1 MWALARRPIEGQP
14 ASVRT
19 LAVDLQ
25 DREATAAAIPEGSAV
40 VHLAYWREGGAEG
53 NLRMASSLAAAC
65 RVRGAE
71 RLVHVSTAVVAGR
84 APGEWVTEATP
95 CRPAD
100 AYQRTKLRIEEELRL
115 ACAGATPLVILRPS
129 AILGWGGATLRSLTR
144 QLLHGSRLGNAL
156 RSALYARRPMHLVPV
171 ETVVA
176 AVEHF
181 LLRPAL
187 AGPDLFLVTDD
198 EAPENTYRELE
209 RRLLRALGRRPRRP
223 EPPALPLWCL
233 SVLLALTGRNVLTTG
248 MRFSSALLR
257 ATGFGPPVDLAD
269 AIDAYGRRAAEEPP
283 PPRPADSRGP
293 GPRGRVRP
301 ELAVVGTLV
310 PEGGEFDST
319 SVSLAG
325 QRFQR
330 HALRA
335 LADAGLPADLVLS
348 MRPIA
353 AFPRERRLWLG
364 GGRHDTGGIAVRV
377 LPTLNVQ
384 PIKSLLAGLVAFG
397 ELVAWGRRLP
407 PAVSRVVLS
416 FNLSDPPGV
425 FAWAAARLVQAQ
437 YVGWVLDLHEPGGL
451 VADSWSRRLD
461 FAMERRL
468 IPRLDGL
475 VVVADRIAQDF
486 APGKRY
492 LRIESGVDP
501 EAFLEPPPPRPVGA
515 EPFTLVLAGTLASFN
530 GVELALDAF
539 ALLPGDG
546 WRLTI
551 AGGGRL
557 EPLVRRRAAGDP
569 RIGYAGVLPFDE
581 LISLYRQ
588 SDLLLNLRPTIA
600 LRTQYYFPS
609 KLLELIASGTP
620 VVSTCTGHVETELAG
635 RVFLLREETPE
646 ALAEL
651 LRRLRALDPEARLA
665 VGRAG
670 REHVLTEKTW
680 RAQAERLA
688 DFLRDVARQPAG
700 RAGSSASGAP

>member
-1 MWALARRPIEGQP
+1 
-14 ASVRT
+14 
-19 LAVDLQ
+19 
-25 DREATAAAIPEGSAV
+25 
-40 VHLAYWREGGAEG
+40 
-53 NLRMASSLAAAC
+53 
-65 RVRGAE
+65 
-71 RLVHVSTAVVAGR
+71 
-84 APGEWVTEATP
+84 
-95 CRPAD
+95 
-100 AYQRTKLRIEEELRL
+100 
-115 ACAGATPLVILRPS
+115 
-129 AILGWGGATLRSLTR
+129 
-144 QLLHGSRLGNAL
+144 
-156 RSALYARRPMHLVPV
+156 
-171 ETVVA
+171 
-176 AVEHF
+176 
-181 LLRPAL
+181 
-187 AGPDLFLVTDD
+187 
-198 EAPENTYRELE
+198 
-209 RRLLRALGRRPRRP
+209 
-223 EPPALPLWCL
+223 
-233 SVLLALTGRNVLTTG
+233 
-248 MRFSSALLR
+248 MRFSSARLR
-257 ATGFGPPVDLAD
+257 ATGFCAPVTLAE
-269 AIDAYGRRAAEEPP
+269 AIDAYGRRAAAEPLPAP
-283 PPRPADSRGP
+283 PAARRAAPTERAAGEPA
-293 GPRGRVRP
+293 
-301 ELAVVGTLV
+301 LAVVGTLV
-310 PEGGEFDST
+310 PEGGEFDSG

-330 HALRA
+330 RALRA
-335 LADAGLPADLVLS
+335 LGDAGLPADVVLS

-353 AFPRERRLWLG
+353 AFPRARRLWLR
-364 GGRHDTGGIAVRV
+364 GGRHDAGGVEVRV

-384 PIKSLLAGLVAFG
+384 PVKSLLAGVVAFR
-397 ELVAWGRRLP
+397 ELLAWGRRLP
-407 PAVSRVVLS
+407 PAVSKVVLS

-425 FAWAAARLVQAQ
+425 FAWAAARLARAK

-492 LRIESGVDP
+492 LRIESGVDR
-501 EAFLEPPPPRPVGA
+501 EAFLEPPPPRPAGA

-551 AGGGRL
+551 AGGGSL

-569 RIGYAGVLPFDE
+569 RIDYAGVLPFGE

-620 VVSTCTGHVETELAG
+620 VVSTCTGHVENELAG

-651 LRRLRALDPEARLA
+651 LRQLRALDPEARRA

-670 REHVLTEKTW
+670 REYVLAEKTW
-680 RAQAERLA
+680 RAQADRLGAYLREVASGPA
-688 DFLRDVARQPAG
+688 D
-700 RAGSSASGAP
+700 RAGKPASGTP